1 MILGFINLGTQMKL
15 KPILLTLTSIV
26 LLQACSSSNNSPR
39 AVDAP
44 PATNPGGD
52 VVTGVIEAIFNPAS
66 GDPTQVPIP
75 TNLFLSGTT
84 DLTMNIPVADATDFS
99 DPLVAINAL
108 DGFSTVAPWAT
119 NFSVP
124 VAAGSVNP
132 GSVKVYEV
140 TLSGPG
146 GAVIAINNE
155 LTFGVDYVAV
165 AKNNVAQD
173 TGSVAIVPIKPLK
186 QLTTYMAVITNG
198 IQDTDGNAATPS
210 QTYFLS
216 KRTSS
221 LVDGDGN
228 STDPLLDHAT
238 ARALEPLR
246 QLTNFQEAGAAS
258 QGVDPSTIVLSWTLS
273 TQSITPVLAA
283 VKDISGPGVSTLIST
298 GITTAAPGIGGFGL
312 ADIYIGIMASP
323 YYLTAPS
330 ATNPVA
336 PLNQFW
342 QAAPGAYVAP
352 FNALGL
358 DPTSTN
364 LTLANPI
371 PVATSMQNLPVLMSV
386 PNAASGH
393 TKPAAG
399 WPIMIFQHGFGQ
411 DRTNMLA
418 VADTMASIGFA
429 VVAIDLAMH
438 GITDTTNP
446 FYIGGSPF
454 AAVATERTFDVD
466 YINNTTGAP
475 GPDGQI
481 DSSAAHFINLA
492 NLLVS
497 RDNTRQG
504 IADLFT
510 LTETIPLMDIDGDA
524 AGDFNEA
531 NITFAGLSL
540 GAITGSSYLAFAP
553 NVQSAMLSAPGGGIA
568 NLLIGSPTFG
578 PRIIAGLAAAGVEQ
592 GTATFDLFVLATQTA
607 VDAADPINLAGF
619 ASLQN
624 NILLHQINGDNV
636 VTNRVP
642 GAPLSGTEPL
652 IAAMG
657 LTSYSE
663 SAFNPAGLDAAVR
676 FTAGSH
682 SSLLSPASSPEAT
695 VEMQTQLAA
704 FQATSGTT
712 LNVVNP
718 DVVQ

>member
-66 GDPTQVPIP
+66 GDPAQVPIP

-84 DLTMNIPVADATDFS
+84 DLTLNIPVADPTDLS
-99 DPLVAINAL
+99 DPLVALNAL
-108 DGFSTVAPWAT
+108 DGFSTVAPWST

-124 VAAGSVNP
+124 VAAGSVGP

-140 TLSGPG
+140 ELSGPG
-146 GAVIAINNE
+146 GAVIAVKGE
-155 LTFGVDYVAV
+155 LVFGVDFVA
-165 AKNNVAQD
+165 AAN
-173 TGSVAIVPIKPLK
+173 GSSVAIVPIKPLK
-186 QLTTYMAVITNG
+186 QLTSYMAVITNG

-216 KRTSS
+216 QRTSP
-221 LVDGDGN
+221 LVDASGN
-228 STDPLLDHAT
+228 STDPLLDNAT
-238 ARALEPLR
+238 AGALEPLR
-246 QLTNFQEAGAAS
+246 QLTNFQEAAAAS
-258 QGVDPSTIVLSWTLS
+258 QGVDPSTIVVSWTLS
-273 TQSITPVLAA
+273 TQSIRPVLSA
-283 VKDISGPGVSTLIST
+283 VKDISGPGASNLISS
-298 GITTAAPGIGGFGL
+298 GLTTAAAGGFGL
-312 ADIYIGIMASP
+312 ADIYIGTMTSP

-330 ATNPVA
+330 ASNPLA
-336 PLNQFW
+336 PLNESW
-342 QAAPGAYVAP
+342 KAAPGAYVAE
-352 FNALGL
+352 FNQFGL

-364 LTLANPI
+364 LTLANPV
-371 PVATSMQNLPVLMSV
+371 PVATSMQNLPVLMTV

-393 TKPAAG
+393 TKPDAG
-399 WPIMIFQHGFGQ
+399 WPIMIFQHGITRN
-411 DRTNMLA
+411 RTDMLA
-418 VADTMASIGFA
+418 VADTMASVGFA

-446 FYIGGSPF
+446 FYM
-454 AAVATERTFDVD
+454 ANAERTFNVD
-466 YINNTTGAP
+466 YVNNTTGAP
-475 GPDGQI
+475 GPDGVI
-481 DSSAAHFINLA
+481 DSSAAHFINLS

-524 AGDFNEA
+524 AGDFNEG
-531 NITFAGLSL
+531 NITFAGQSL
-540 GAITGSSYLAFAP
+540 GAITGASYLAFAP
-553 NVQSAMLSAPGGGIA
+553 NVQSAVLSAPGGGIA

-578 PRIIAGLAAAGVEQ
+578 PRIIGGLAAAGVEQ
-592 GTATFDLFVLATQTA
+592 GSTAFNLFVLATQTA

-624 NILLHQINGDNV
+624 NILVHEIIGDNV

-652 IAAMG
+652 IAALG

-663 SAFNPAGLDAAVR
+663 SAFNPAGLNAAVR
-676 FTAGSH
+676 FTAGDH
-682 SSLLSPASSPEAT
+682 GSLLSPAASAAAT
-695 VEMQTQLAA
+695 AEMQGQLAA

-718 DVVQ
+718 DVVE

>member
-1 MILGFINLGTQMKL
+1 MKL

-52 VVTGVIEAIFNPAS
+52 VVTGVIEATFNPAS

-84 DLTMNIPVADATDFS
+84 DLTLNIPVADPTDSS
-99 DPLVAINAL
+99 DPLVALNAL
-108 DGFSTVAPWAT
+108 DGFSTVAPWST

-124 VAAGSVNP
+124 VAAGSVGP

-146 GAVIAINNE
+146 GAVIAVNSE
-155 LTFGVDYVAV
+155 LTFGVDFVA
-165 AKNNVAQD
+165 AAN
-173 TGSVAIVPIKPLK
+173 GSSVAIVPIKPLK
-186 QLTTYMAVITNG
+186 QLTSYMAVITNG
-198 IQDTDGNAATPS
+198 IQDTSGNAATPS

-216 KRTSS
+216 KRTSP
-221 LVDGDGN
+221 LVDGSGN
-228 STDPLLDHAT
+228 STDPLLDNAT
-238 ARALEPLR
+238 ANALEPLR
-246 QLTNFQEAGAAS
+246 QLTNFQEAAAAS

-273 TQSITPVLAA
+273 TQSITPVLSA
-283 VKDISGPGVSTLIST
+283 VKAISGPGASTIVPSGL
-298 GITTAAPGIGGFGL
+298 TTAAAGGFGL
-312 ADIYIGIMASP
+312 ADIYIGTMASP

-330 ATNPVA
+330 ASNPVA
-336 PLNQFW
+336 PLNESW
-342 QAAPGAYVAP
+342 KAAPGAYVAP
-352 FNALGL
+352 FNAFGL

-371 PVATSMQNLPVLMSV
+371 PVATSTQNLPVLMTV

-393 TKPAAG
+393 TKPDAG
-399 WPIMIFQHGFGQ
+399 WPIMIFQHGITRN
-411 DRTNMLA
+411 RTDMLA
-418 VADTMASIGFA
+418 VADTMASVGFA
-429 VVAIDLAMH
+429 VVAIDLALH

-446 FYIGGSPF
+446 FYIGNTPF
-454 AAVATERTFDVD
+454 GAAATERTFNVD
-466 YINNTTGAP
+466 YVNNTTGAP
-475 GPDGQI
+475 GPDGVI

-504 IADLFT
+504 VADLFT
-510 LTETIPLMDIDGDA
+510 LTATIPMMDIDGDS
-524 AGDFNEA
+524 AGDFNEG
-531 NITFAGLSL
+531 NITFAGQSL
-540 GAITGSSYLAFAP
+540 GAITGTSYLAFAP
-553 NVQSAMLSAPGGGIA
+553 NVQSAVLSAPGGGIA
-568 NLLIGSPTFG
+568 GLLIGSPTFG
-578 PRIIAGLAAAGVEQ
+578 PRIIGGLAAAGVEQ
-592 GTATFDLFVLATQTA
+592 GTTEFNLFVLATQTA

-624 NILLHQINGDNV
+624 NILVHEIIGDIV
-636 VTNRVP
+636 VTNTVP

-652 IAAMG
+652 IAALG

-663 SAFNPAGLDAAVR
+663 SAFNPSGLDAVVR
-676 FTAGSH
+676 FVAGDH
-682 SSLLSPASSPEAT
+682 GSLLSPAASPEAT
-695 VEMQTQLAA
+695 VEMQGQLAA